1 MDVSAPITAAIP
13 GVAGLVVAALLPT
26 TKPLK
31 GAQVA
36 AACSA
41 ASEMGV
47 RKALAR
53 LVDSGV
59 VLQVPGGY
67 VLNRDHLVYPALE
80 LLDGLHGALRQRIK
94 AALVEWGREVAAAG
108 IFGSTARRDGNS
120 ESDIDVLLISDDPA
134 LESFAL
140 DLSERVRQWTGNEC
154 HVMALSIKEVRRMKR
169 AGESIVNEWLQELD
183 PIIGS
188 MAELLAPRRRTRS

>member
-26 TKPLK
+26 TEPLK
-31 GAQVA
+31 GAEVA
-36 AACSA
+36 SACST

-53 LVDSGV
+53 LAGSGV
-59 VLQVPGGY
+59 VLRVPGGY
-67 VLNRDHLVYPALE
+67 VLNRNHLVYPALE
-80 LLDGLHGALRQRIK
+80 LLDGLHGALRSRID
-94 AALVEWGREVAAAG
+94 AALVEWGREVAVAG

-134 LESFAL
+134 LDSFAL
-140 DLSERVRQWTGNEC
+140 DLSERVRQWTGNDC

-169 AGESIVNEWLQELD
+169 AGEPIVNEWLRELE
-183 PIIGS
+183 PIVGS
-188 MAELLAPRRRTRS
+188 ITELLAPRRRVRS